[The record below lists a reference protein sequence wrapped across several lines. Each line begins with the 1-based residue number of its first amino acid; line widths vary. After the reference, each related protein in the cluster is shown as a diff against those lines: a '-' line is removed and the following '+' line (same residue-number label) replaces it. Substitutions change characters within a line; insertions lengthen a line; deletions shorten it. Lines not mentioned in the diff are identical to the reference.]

1 MQGDSELNNI
11 LASLPD
17 DTITHH
23 GKLQIEVGARIHDLV
38 LVCQSLMEGVANNVE
53 ALLEAAPDH

>member
-11 LASLPD
+11 LESLPD
-17 DTITHH
+17 DSITHH
-23 GKLQIEVGARIHDLV
+23 GKLQIEVGARIYDLV
-38 LVCQSLMEGVANNVE
+38 LVCQSLTEGVANDVE